1 MRKVSYLARARRS
14 LESTRVPSIS
24 EDGGT
29 ELRNQAA
36 LRLEADEL
44 LFLLGTFLPL
54 RRASERPMA
63 IACLRLFTVFPLRP
77 DFNLPRLN
85 SCISRLTSLPAL
97 GLYLRRELDFFLP
110 RDEELRRLLLPLWL
124 RDLELL
130 DLELLLAGID
140 GTCLL

>member
-54 RRASERPMA
+54 RRASERPIA

-97 GLYLRRELDFFLP
+97 GLYLRREPDFFFPLE
-110 RDEELRRLLLPLWL
+110 EELRRELDLRELDELRL
-124 RDLELL
+124 RDE
-130 DLELLLAGID
+130 ERCFVGIVRV
-140 GTCLL
+140 CL